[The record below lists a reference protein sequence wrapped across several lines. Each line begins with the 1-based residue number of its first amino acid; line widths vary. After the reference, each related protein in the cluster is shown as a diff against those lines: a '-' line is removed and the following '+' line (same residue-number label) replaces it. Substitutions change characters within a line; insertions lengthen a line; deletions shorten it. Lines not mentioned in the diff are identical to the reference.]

1 MRLNRKTQ
9 PIVMRNFRVTPS
21 EYQQQL
27 DRAEAIAWAKSRF
40 VVQMLALIIFFVIV
54 GAVLV

>member
-21 EYQQQL
+21 EYQEQL
-27 DRAEAIAWAKSRF
+27 DRAEVIAWAKSRF
-40 VVQMLALIIFFVIV
+40 VAQMLALIIFFVIV